1 MEFALL
7 AIGGGLIAL
16 SKSKNVAQMENAAK
30 NISRNMGNSKGLMD
44 NITKLVQSHEH
55 AGGFKEQ
62 MDKAE
67 ALKIL
72 GCPLDAEKDQINKH
86 ARVLQLANHP
96 DRGGSPYISNKVN
109 NASKSLTIDSY
120 WIILRSTRP
129 RICY

>member
-1 MEFALL
+1 MELALL

-16 SKSKNVAQMENAAK
+16 SKTKNVAQMENAAK
-30 NISRNMGNSKGLMD
+30 HVSRNMGSSKNLME

-72 GCPLDAEKDQINKH
+72 GCPLDAEKDVINKN
-86 ARVLQLANHP
+86 ARILQLANHP
-96 DRGGSPYISNKVN
+96 DRGGSPFISNKINEAKDLLLKKNQGGVFGDN
-109 NASKSLTIDSY
+109 K
-120 WIILRSTRP
+120 
-129 RICY
+129 

>member
-1 MEFALL
+1 MELALL

-16 SKSKNVAQMENAAK
+16 SKTKNVAQMENAAK
-30 NISRNMGNSKGLMD
+30 HVSRNMGSSKNLME

-72 GCPLDAEKDQINKH
+72 GCPLDAEKDVINKN
-86 ARVLQLANHP
+86 ARILQLANHP
-96 DRGGSPYISNKVN
+96 DRGGSPFISNKVKQS
-109 NASKSLTIDSY
+109 SK
-120 WIILRSTRP
+120 LRL
-129 RICY
+129 